1 MRFLRNIVIGLLSIV
16 ATGVMAVDY
25 TVEGQY
31 VTIPVKQPETGG
43 AKVVRLQIVNDH
55 IIRVQAT
62 PERQLPPASK
72 FALLPRVRPG
82 HVAT

>member
-62 PERQLPPASK
+62 PERQLPEKQSLIIEIGRA
-72 FALLPRVRPG
+72 
-82 HVAT
+82 HV